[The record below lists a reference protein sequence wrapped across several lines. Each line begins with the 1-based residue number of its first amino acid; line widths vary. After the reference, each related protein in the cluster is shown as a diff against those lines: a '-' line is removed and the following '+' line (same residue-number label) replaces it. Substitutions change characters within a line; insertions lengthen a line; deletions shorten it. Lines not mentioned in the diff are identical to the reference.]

1 MTPQSLNARVFAA
14 LAAIPLAACQ
24 TTPEEPSEP
33 QIRTVEVVVN
43 KPVPCPALA
52 ELGPEPL
59 YPDTDEAIAAA
70 DGIGELSQ
78 MYRVGRAMRQARLMT
93 YMAVAAACN
102 F

>member
-1 MTPQSLNARVFAA
+1 MTPQNLNGRVFAI
-14 LAAIPLAACQ
+14 LAALPLAACQ
-24 TTPEEPSEP
+24 TTPDEPSEP

-59 YPDTDEAIAAA
+59 YADSDEAIAAA
-70 DGIGELSQ
+70 NGIGELSQ
-78 MYRVGRAMRQARLMT
+78 LYRIGRAQRQARLMT
-93 YMAVAAACN
+93 YVAVAAACV

>member
-1 MTPQSLNARVFAA
+1 MTLRSLRSIAMA
-14 LAAIPLAACQ
+14 LSATLPLAACC
-24 TTPEEPSEP
+24 TTPSEPSEP
-33 QIRTVEVVVN
+33 QIRVVERVET

-59 YPDTDEAIAAA
+59 YPDTDDAIKEA

-78 MYRVGRAMRQARLMT
+78 MYRIGRAMRDARLMVYIAT
-93 YMAVAAACN
+93 AAACN